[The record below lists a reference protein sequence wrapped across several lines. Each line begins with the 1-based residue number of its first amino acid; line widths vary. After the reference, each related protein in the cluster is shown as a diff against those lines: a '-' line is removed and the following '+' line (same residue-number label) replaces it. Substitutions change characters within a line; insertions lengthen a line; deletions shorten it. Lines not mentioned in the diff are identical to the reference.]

1 MQSTCAER
9 CQVCLRERGSLRCT
23 VWRSP
28 LFLCLVVPFPPR
40 SFFSVVVCS
49 FALLCF
55 LVFLRPRLSL
65 VGRGGVRGSPPL
77 PARSAS
83 GRPADPA
90 PIPSGWRPPLR
101 VGSLAAWSG
110 FRGSVLACSPG
121 GSRARVPRGCGPG
134 RRLVGPSVF
143 GWGSLFLSF
152 CRSSSWRRLC
162 SSASR
167 RLTCRAC
174 LDCCGRPLCFPLG
187 SGRPFG
193 FVPPS
198 VSACGKVLRGS
209 ACFLGDHAFLPLV
222 VRANQVSAWSI

>member
-9 CQVCLRERGSLRCT
+9 CQVCLRECGSLRCT
-23 VWRSP
+23 VWRSL

-90 PIPSGWRPPLR
+90 PFPSGWRPPLR

-110 FRGSVLACSPG
+110 FRSGVLARRLPGSCPSWVRSRSASGWPVGFRVGFFVSVLLSVVLVAPLVQF
-121 GSRARVPRGCGPG
+121 RV
-134 RRLVGPSVF
+134 
-143 GWGSLFLSF
+143 
-152 CRSSSWRRLC
+152 
-162 SSASR
+162 SASD
-167 RLTCRAC
+167 L
-174 LDCCGRPLCFPLG
+174 
-187 SGRPFG
+187 
-193 FVPPS
+193 PS
-198 VSACGKVLRGS
+198 VSRLLWPPALLS
-209 ACFLGDHAFLPLV
+209 SW
-222 VRANQVSAWSI
+222 VRSPVISVW